1 MKMQEIFY
9 IVLLSVGSFVVI
21 FLLTKWMGNREM
33 SQLSMFDYVNSITI
47 GSIAAE
53 MATSLDKNFVEPLT
67 ALVIYA
73 ICTIGFAYFSSKT
86 IKMRRF
92 IEGKPLILMDAG
104 NLYRENL
111 KKAKIDMGEFL
122 TQCRVN
128 GYFDISKLETVVLE
142 GNGKMSFLPKAA
154 DRPIVPGDMGII
166 PQQDYLVA
174 NVILDGKI
182 LPENLKH
189 TGKNEKW
196 LMEQLKQKG
205 VKQPQEVLLATCDRN
220 DKIVVFLKNSKK
232 NISDILL

>member
-1 MKMQEIFY
+1 
-9 IVLLSVGSFVVI
+9 
-21 FLLTKWMGNREM
+21 
-33 SQLSMFDYVNSITI
+33 
-47 GSIAAE
+47 
-53 MATSLDKNFVEPLT
+53 
-67 ALVIYA
+67 
-73 ICTIGFAYFSSKT
+73 
-86 IKMRRF
+86 
-92 IEGKPLILMDAG
+92 
-104 NLYRENL
+104 
-111 KKAKIDMGEFL
+111 
-122 TQCRVN
+122 
-128 GYFDISKLETVVLE
+128 
-142 GNGKMSFLPKAA
+142 MSFLPKAA